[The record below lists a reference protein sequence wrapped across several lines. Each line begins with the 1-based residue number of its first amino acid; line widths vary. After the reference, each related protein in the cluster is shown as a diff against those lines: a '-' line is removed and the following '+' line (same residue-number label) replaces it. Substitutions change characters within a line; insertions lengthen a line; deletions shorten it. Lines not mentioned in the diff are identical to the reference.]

1 MNSNR
6 NKEGNR
12 DGGKNGRGF
21 NKPLGD
27 PAILLAKNVDLV
39 GKISGIVGDNVY
51 VQVDGMRD
59 IFCQEPHPAVLRIEL
74 SDRSL
79 RVSTYLDVT

>member
-6 NKEGNR
+6 NKEGGR
-12 DGGKNGRGF
+12 DGRDGRRSNSNSYNHQKNSEE
-21 NKPLGD
+21 
-27 PAILLAKNVDLV
+27 ILAKNVDLV

-59 IFCQEPHPAVLRIEL
+59 YYCQEPHPAVLRIEL

-79 RVSTYLDVT
+79 RVSI

>member
-1 MNSNR
+1 M
-6 NKEGNR
+6 
-12 DGGKNGRGF
+12 
-21 NKPLGD
+21 
-27 PAILLAKNVDLV
+27 AKNVDLV

-59 IFCQEPHPAVLRIEL
+59 YYCQEPHPAVLRIEL